1 MQFDQKIVQYH
12 LTGTDNVIA
21 KRVISHES
29 IAVKT
34 PWGAKQRSIIM
45 KFCMTP
51 DQSQKKTF
59 RECFHKNDT

>member
-1 MQFDQKIVQYH
+1 MLLQ
-12 LTGTDNVIA
+12 NVI
-21 KRVISHES
+21 SYES

-34 PWGAKQRSIIM
+34 PWGANQRSIIM
-45 KFCMTP
+45 KFCKTP